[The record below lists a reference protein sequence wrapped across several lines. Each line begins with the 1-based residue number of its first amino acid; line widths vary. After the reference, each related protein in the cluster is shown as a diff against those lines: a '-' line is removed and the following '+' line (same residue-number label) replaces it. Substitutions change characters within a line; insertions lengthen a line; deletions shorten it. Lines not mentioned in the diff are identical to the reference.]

1 MEHHDTTHIL
11 GWLALASLVPVLAL
25 AVSWTTGT
33 VSTRV
38 QESREQTA
46 QRQRDA
52 ARRALR
58 DMVQSAFDGALEDVD
73 MRRLQDV
80 LLQMGTAEPSTCE
93 EISAIGHL

>member
-1 MEHHDTTHIL
+1 ML
-11 GWLALASLVPVLAL
+11 Y
-25 AVSWTTGT
+25 TGT

-46 QRQRDA
+46 QRHRDA

-58 DMVQSAFDGALEDVD
+58 DRVQSAFDGALEDVD

-80 LLQMGTAEPSTCE
+80 LLQMGRPSHPRARK
-93 EISAIGHL
+93 SAPSGTYDFNKNSLCSYAFNIRIFSC

>member
-1 MEHHDTTHIL
+1 MPLCLSPSVLTPLYHGTLRLSTTIL
-11 GWLALASLVPVLAL
+11 HG
-25 AVSWTTGT
+25 VS
-33 VSTRV
+33 R
-38 QESREQTA
+38 ESREQTA

-58 DMVQSAFDGALEDVD
+58 DRVQSALDGALEDVD

-80 LLQMGTAEPSTCE
+80 LLQMSTAKPSTCE